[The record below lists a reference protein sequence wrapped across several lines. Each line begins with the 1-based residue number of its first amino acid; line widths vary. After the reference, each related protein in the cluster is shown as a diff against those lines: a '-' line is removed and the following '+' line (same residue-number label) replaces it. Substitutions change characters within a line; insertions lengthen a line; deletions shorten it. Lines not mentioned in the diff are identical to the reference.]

1 MKPLNPF
8 VITGCLVFAVLLSF
22 APAQERWDN
31 IPRRRVVMAS
41 DGSLPPTKNGW
52 DVEAHAVAYRQGT
65 TELEGWLAIP
75 KNEVAKKAAVLIVHD
90 WTGVQDYSRKRAQQ
104 LAELGCVVLVA
115 DIYGK
120 GIRPSNP
127 KDAAVEAG
135 KYKADRALFRTRLL
149 AGLEELKKQ
158 PNVDPDR
165 IAAIG
170 YCFGGTG
177 VLELARAGA
186 DVKGVVSFHGGL
198 DSPNPADGKNI
209 KTKVLILHGA
219 DDPYVP
225 AEGIA
230 AMTAEFNA
238 AKVDWQMVSYSGA
251 VHSFTNK
258 GAGDAASK
266 GAAYNASAD
275 ARSWVAM
282 KSFFNELFAPAAK

>member
-1 MKPLNPF
+1 MM
-8 VITGCLVFAVLLSF
+8 
-22 APAQERWDN
+22 
-31 IPRRRVVMAS
+31 PRRRVVGAN
-41 DGSLPPTKNGW
+41 DGSLPPMKKGW
-52 DVEAHAVAYRQGT
+52 DVETKTLAYQEGT
-65 TELEGWLAIP
+65 TELEGWLAMP
-75 KNEVAKKAAVLIVHD
+75 KNEVAKKAAVLIIHD
-90 WTGVQDYSRKRAQQ
+90 WTGVQDYSKKRAEQ
-104 LAELGCVVLVA
+104 LAGLGCVVLVA

-127 KDAAVEAG
+127 KDSAAEAG
-135 KYKADRALFRTRLL
+135 KYKADRALFRARLL

-158 PNVDPDR
+158 PNVDPNR

-186 DVKGVVSFHGGL
+186 EVKGVVSFHGSL
-198 DSPNPADGKNI
+198 DSPVPADGRNI

-238 AKVDWQMVSYSGA
+238 AKVDWQMISYSGA

-258 GAGDAASK
+258 GAGDDASK
-266 GAAYNASAD
+266 GNAYNAFAD
-275 ARSWVAM
+275 ARSWIHM
-282 KSFFNELFAPAAK
+282 RTFFDEVFGPAAK